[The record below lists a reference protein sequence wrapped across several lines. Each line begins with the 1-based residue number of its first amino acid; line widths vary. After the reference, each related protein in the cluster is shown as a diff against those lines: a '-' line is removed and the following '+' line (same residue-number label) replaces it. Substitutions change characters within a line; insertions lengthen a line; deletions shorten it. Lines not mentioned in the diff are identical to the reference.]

1 MTLRVSGGM
10 NPPPI
15 GPSFLQFSLASLF
28 IPAWTVALPT
38 EGSKHPDKVYEEA
51 TDLLLPATPGDA
63 AEDNLD
69 HEGSAHGE
77 AGCAGAAD

>member
-28 IPAWTVALPT
+28 IPAWTAALST
-38 EGSKHPDKVYEEA
+38 EDKVDEES
-51 TDLLLPATPGDA
+51 TDLLLPAAPGDA

-77 AGCAGAAD
+77 AGCTEAAD